1 MTRAGPA
8 RAGELHYPGAIDAQ
22 EEIVAKIITPPQ
34 APPIMEIAR
43 ELLPPGM
50 ELVVADPSKPEF
62 YDAAVDADYY
72 LGSPRT
78 GIGNEFFRAAPKLK
92 LVQLTSAGYDRVDL
106 EAARKAKVPVAN
118 NGGANSVAVA
128 EHAVMLMLAV
138 LKKLVYHHLNVVN
151 GTWRAGDFAA
161 LRTYEVEGKRLG
173 IVGLGN
179 IGKKVARRVQGFDMD
194 VRYYD
199 VLRLTENEEDAL
211 GVRFMLL
218 NELLRTSDVV
228 TLHVPLNDV
237 TRKMMSTA
245 QFAIM
250 KKTAILINTCR
261 GPVVDEDALHA
272 ALTSGT
278 IAGAGL
284 DVMMEEPPKKNHPL
298 FSLPTVTLTP
308 HSAGPTWDNWTKAY
322 RNGFDNIQRVESGR
336 APFWVVPELR

>member
-1 MTRAGPA
+1 M
-8 RAGELHYPGAIDAQ
+8 
-22 EEIVAKIITPPQ
+22 AKIITPPQ
-34 APPIMEIAR
+34 TEPIMEIAR

-50 ELVVADPSKPEF
+50 ELVVVDPGKPEF
-62 YDAAVDADYY
+62 YDKAGDAEYY

-78 GIGNEFFRAAPKLK
+78 GIGNEFFRAASRLK

-118 NGGANSVAVA
+118 NGGANSIAVA

-138 LKKLVYHHLNVVN
+138 LKRLVYHHLNVVS
-151 GTWRAGDFAA
+151 GTWRASDFASI
-161 LRTYEVEGKRLG
+161 RTYELEGKRLG

-179 IGKKVARRVQGFDMD
+179 IGKKVARRVQGFEMD

-199 VLRLTENEEDAL
+199 VVRLTADQEDAL
-211 GVRFMLL
+211 GVRFALF

-237 TRKMMSTA
+237 TRNMMSTA
-245 QFAIM
+245 QFARM
-250 KKTAILINTCR
+250 KRTAILVNTCR
-261 GPVVDEDALHA
+261 GPVVDENALHQ

-284 DVMMEEPPKKNHPL
+284 DVMLEEPPKKNHPL
-298 FSLPTVTLTP
+298 FSLPNVTLTP
-308 HSAGPTWDNWTKAY
+308 HSAGPTWDNYERAY
-322 RNGFDNIQRVESGR
+322 RNGFDNIQRVESGQ
-336 APFWVVPELR
+336 APLWMVPELKSLLEDDQPSRRRP